1 VIHNNKAI
9 SILDRKAMSG
19 IQPCSG
25 TTLHI
30 PLLASTLCSHVS
42 LDNPGA
48 SLRIPDKKASSR
60 FLTAFYL
67 HTLPIKEGSEV
78 LFA

>member
-1 VIHNNKAI
+1 
-9 SILDRKAMSG
+9 MSG
-19 IQPCSG
+19 IQPRSE
-25 TTLHI
+25 TTLHM
-30 PLLASTLCSHVS
+30 PLLACTLYSHVS

-48 SLRIPDKKASSR
+48 SFRFPEKKASSR

-67 HTLPIKEGSEV
+67 HTSLIKEEFEV